1 MKLSYYGFTVYL
13 FMYCMY
19 ICDLYVKKLFLAY
32 SQELIFT
39 PAENVYSIRKKHNI
53 SYFVEKKIIRVH
65 SM

>member
-1 MKLSYYGFTVYL
+1 
-13 FMYCMY
+13 MYCMY

-39 PAENVYSIRKKHNI
+39 PAENVYSVRKKHNI